1 MSSLTYTYTPSS
13 ALPLGAST
21 PVDHWIDFQGV
32 ATDLAGN
39 VGYTDSSSTAS
50 AGVLNKYGAHH
61 IKIDQKLPSISTA
74 YTGWWWDTSIDS
86 KNKTHKHTSTKANA
100 MVVEFDGNITDID
113 ATDFQIT
120 FDDGTTHTPTE
131 AVIYSALPKQVFLTL
146 GASMSADNTP
156 KVALVGS
163 VSDIA
168 GNSTSTGSLAN
179 ATDKIHPSVTA
190 TLSGGTG
197 TGSASLESASDLTKK
212 SITLTVTTD
221 EELVSNPKVDVYDL
235 GMAKAGKDNSGAT
248 TNAYKGTCGTVI
260 LVVSDLN
267 VAVDDYNIRSLN
279 VSVDPPVSSF
289 TVDRNGAALTPA
301 STATVD
307 ATSAGVIL
315 DAGMTA
321 QGTKTFKYTV
331 SAASGT
337 PGTDGQKTVVVT
349 ATDKATQ
356 GNITI
361 HGSISSTTSYMR
373 FMLDDTAPSLTITP
387 TAGSTTTQTKPYI
400 VLDYSAEE
408 ATKVTLNTATLDGVD
423 ISGDLSTT
431 DNKKFYYVPSSD
443 LAAGEHTIVS
453 KATDYAGN
461 VSSILTRKFS
471 VAARKDFKLTLLAG
485 WNAKSVP
492 SDPVDPSIDSVFSN
506 SGVDMVLSYS
516 DHTWTSATKDSGSGK
531 FVGSL
536 SEIHSGHG
544 YWVHNNNFESQSVA
558 LTRSGCS
565 ICRFPSSSSNYTYCG
580 RLELRWC

>member
-1 MSSLTYTYTPSS
+1 MMEL
-13 ALPLGAST
+13 
-21 PVDHWIDFQGV
+21 
-32 ATDLAGN
+32 
-39 VGYTDSSSTAS
+39 
-50 AGVLNKYGAHH
+50 
-61 IKIDQKLPSISTA
+61 
-74 YTGWWWDTSIDS
+74 
-86 KNKTHKHTSTKANA
+86 
-100 MVVEFDGNITDID
+100 
-113 ATDFQIT
+113 
-120 FDDGTTHTPTE
+120 HTPTE

-179 ATDKIHPSVTA
+179 AVDKIHPSVTA

-235 GMAKAGKDNSGAT
+235 GMAKAGAGT
-248 TNAYKGTCGTVI
+248 TNAYKGTCGTI
-260 LVVSDLN
+260 NTCGMGSA
-267 VAVDDYNIRSLN
+267 VAVDDYNVRSLD

-301 STATVD
+301 SSATVD

-331 SAASGT
+331 NAASGT
-337 PGTDGQKTVVVT
+337 PGTDGEKTVVVT

-400 VLDYSAEE
+400 VLDYSAQE

-431 DNKKFYYVPSSD
+431 DNKKFYYVPVQ
-443 LAAGEHTIVS
+443 I
-453 KATDYAGN
+453 
-461 VSSILTRKFS
+461 
-471 VAARKDFKLTLLAG
+471 
-485 WNAKSVP
+485 
-492 SDPVDPSIDSVFSN
+492 
-506 SGVDMVLSYS
+506 
-516 DHTWTSATKDSGSGK
+516 
-531 FVGSL
+531 
-536 SEIHSGHG
+536 
-544 YWVHNNNFESQSVA
+544 
-558 LTRSGCS
+558 
-565 ICRFPSSSSNYTYCG
+565 
-580 RLELRWC
+580 